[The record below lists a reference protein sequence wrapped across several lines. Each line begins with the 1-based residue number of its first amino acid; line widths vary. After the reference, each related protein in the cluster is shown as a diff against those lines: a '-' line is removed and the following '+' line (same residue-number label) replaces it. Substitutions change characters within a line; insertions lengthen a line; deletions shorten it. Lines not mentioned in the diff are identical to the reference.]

1 MIVDLILA
9 AFTTLVFGVAAL
21 QSRSF
26 FVGREGDVVS
36 LLGAAIA
43 IAAGPIYLWRR
54 GRQPIIPIAAVYCV
68 VMFFV
73 LLAADFVVA
82 FRRGQVDL

>member
-1 MIVDLILA
+1 MLDLILA
-9 AFTTLVFGVAAL
+9 ATTTLLLGTAAL

-26 FVGREGDVVS
+26 VYGSGGDFLT

-43 IAAGPIYLWRR
+43 IAAGPAYLRWRR
-54 GRQPIIPIAAVYCV
+54 RQPIIPIAAIYCV
-68 VMFFV
+68 VMCFV
-73 LLAADFVVA
+73 LVAIDFILA